1 MEPRGHRKSR
11 GFYYFF
17 PHRKGKV
24 HYLVFAE
31 VRKRLTVSK
40 QAAKN
45 FNDNED
51 INKAWENIKDD
62 ISTSAKDSIGLYD
75 LKQHNAWSDEE
86 RLCL

>member
-1 MEPRGHRKSR
+1 VCVQEVRWDQGGTERA
-11 GFYYFF
+11 GDFITFF
-17 PHRKGKV
+17 PHRKGKD

-51 INKAWENIKDD
+51 INKAW
-62 ISTSAKDSIGLYD
+62 
-75 LKQHNAWSDEE
+75 
-86 RLCL
+86 